1 MWTYNNTDELYH
13 YGVLGMKWGKRNS
26 NPAYAAYKKSKKDYR
41 KARRDTIVPGLTG
54 FGIKGISK
62 YEKAVD
68 KRNKAEINMI
78 TAKAKY
84 KASKAKTAE
93 KAEKAE
99 FKTYRKEMNKSG
111 LVNSAADA
119 ANGGRSKRIYD
130 EMRAKKGKAYADKV
144 QKSLEK
150 KYVRDLVG
158 GSLVLAGSL
167 AATAYLELKD

>member
-1 MWTYNNTDELYH
+1 
-13 YGVLGMKWGKRNS
+13 
-26 NPAYAAYKKSKKDYR
+26 
-41 KARRDTIVPGLTG
+41 
-54 FGIKGISK
+54 
-62 YEKAVD
+62 
-68 KRNKAEINMI
+68 MI

-111 LVNSAADA
+111 LVNSATDS